1 MNASE
6 LSKISHVIQLLQLW
20 KGSALAESA
29 FRQAIRNR
37 SPGGGGGGGKETKE
51 EFMSGKGMNTEG
63 RGCV

>member
-37 SPGGGGGGGKETKE
+37 SLGGGGGGKETKE